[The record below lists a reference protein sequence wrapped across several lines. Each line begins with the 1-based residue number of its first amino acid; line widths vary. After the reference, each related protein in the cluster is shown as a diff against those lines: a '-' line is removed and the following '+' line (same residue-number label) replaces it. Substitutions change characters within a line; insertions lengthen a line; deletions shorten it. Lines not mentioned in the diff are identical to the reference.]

1 MGSVWSRARQ
11 GVDPDEWGRRHEWDP
26 VRRTAWT
33 KVLYSFGRAEDLG
46 RAAIERLIGALTLTR
61 LLGKDGSRGH
71 AVAGMY
77 GSQVC
82 STPQACAS
90 TPSTPLGY
98 CATTASATDPTHS
111 TAMGR
116 PSIGIAHVAHVTPR
130 LRAPCARTQWVAG
143 DTALASESAFG
154 IGAGP
159 RVLLTKTHQP

>member
-130 LRAPCARTQWVAG
+130 LHRTVRPHSVG
-143 DTALASESAFG
+143 GGRHSTGE
-154 IGAGP
+154 
-159 RVLLTKTHQP
+159 